1 MILYSEKTSSKGD
14 SSCNKSEA
22 ESAVRSARI
31 FHRVVVLL
39 QPAHEPTRMD
49 YEQEWQDEIAV
60 LESIFTGVGE
70 LQSELA
76 YP

>member
-1 MILYSEKTSSKGD
+1 M
-14 SSCNKSEA
+14 
-22 ESAVRSARI
+22 
-31 FHRVVVLL
+31 VVLL

-76 YP
+76 HPYS